1 MVPDGVHVV
10 EFTHEGRSFFAAALE
25 TPTGLTLV
33 DTGLPG
39 SADELEAVLDA
50 AGFGLDDVTSVLL
63 THHDGDHAGGLAGLL
78 ERRSVPV
85 LAHERCAPFV
95 RGERDPIKGSGE
107 RYPPAPVTVELVGG
121 ETLDTEAGPARVVH
135 TPGHAPGHLALHF
148 PAERFLI
155 TGDAL
160 TASDGE
166 VSGPVPEMTPDL
178 PEAERSV
185 RKLAGLDVRK
195 TLSYHGG
202 EAETDPE
209 EIASLV

>member
-1 MVPDGVHVV
+1 MVPDGIHVV
-10 EFTHEGRSFFAAALE
+10 EFTREGRSFFAAALE
-25 TPTGLTLV
+25 TETGLILV

-39 SADELEAVLDA
+39 SLTELESELDA
-50 AGFGLDDVTSVLL
+50 AGFGLGDVTAVLL
-63 THHDGDHAGGLAGLL
+63 THHDGDHAGGLAELL
-78 ERRSVPV
+78 EERSVPV

-95 RGERDPIKGSGE
+95 RGEREPIKGSGD

-121 ETLDTEAGPARVVH
+121 ETIDTEAGPAHVLH

-148 PAERFLI
+148 PEERFLL

-160 TASDGE
+160 TASEGE
-166 VSGPVPEMTPDL
+166 IRGPVPEMTPDL
-178 PEAERSV
+178 IEAHRSV
-185 RKLAGLDVRK
+185 RKLAALDVRS

-209 EIASLV
+209 AIAALV